1 MIDFDYLVEK
11 FKISTR
17 GVLHI
22 GANRGQEALA
32 YKKHGIEKVI
42 WIEAIPEVYDE
53 LLVYLKSVDCLG
65 QNIFCINVCVG
76 DENGKKV
83 VFHESNN
90 ESQSSSYLE
99 LGVHKEIHPTV
110 SYIRDIPMVT
120 FRVDSF
126 LEGWNMRDYGLLNI
140 DIQGAE
146 LEALKGMGKLLAGF
160 KYAIIEINMKET
172 YLKGA
177 LVDEVDRYM
186 ELFDFVRAETGKW
199 VADTWTDGFY
209 IKRDLL

>member
-1 MIDFDYLVEK
+1 MMIDFDYLVEK
-11 FKISTR
+11 FNIRTK

-53 LLVYLKSVDCLG
+53 LLAYLKSVDCLG
-65 QNIFCINVCVG
+65 ENIFCINVCVG
-76 DENGKKV
+76 DTNGKEV
-83 VFHESNN
+83 TFHESNN

-110 SYIRDIPMVT
+110 KYIRDIPMVT

-126 LEGWNMRDYGLLNI
+126 LEGWNMSDYGLLNI

-146 LEALKGMGKLLAGF
+146 LQALKGMGILLAGF
-160 KYAIIEINMKET
+160 KYAIIEVNQKET
-172 YLKGA
+172 YEECA
-177 LVDEVDRYM
+177 LVGEIDEYM
-186 ELFDFVRAETGKW
+186 KIFGFGRVETGKF
-199 VADTWTDGFY
+199 VADCWTDALY
-209 IKRDLL
+209 LRKD